1 MGNIEGKTESRIEE
15 RLEVST
21 YISRLVYA
29 LENNNAK
36 VTFQEERQVDKNR
49 PIHYTNKYTVAQL
62 FPNEDPV
69 EAIKRELKT
78 LKVQEYI
85 ETVKDIRFP
94 KKSEMRVFGRC
105 YGDKEVYIKIRVELI
120 QVSVSGVYN
129 AIFVMLFHFST
140 VEFKDV
146 VFPYCKR

>member
-1 MGNIEGKTESRIEE
+1 MGNIVEKTESRIED

-29 LENNNAK
+29 LENNGVK
-36 VTFQEERQVDKNR
+36 VTFQEERQVDKKR
-49 PIHYTNKYTVAQL
+49 SAQYTNKYTVAQL
-62 FPNEDPV
+62 FPNEDPI

-78 LKVQEYI
+78 LKVEEYI

-94 KKSEMRVFGRC
+94 KKSEMRVFGKC
-105 YGDKEVYIKIRVELI
+105 YGTNEVYIKIRVELI
-120 QVSVSGVYN
+120 QVSVSGVDN
-129 AIFVMLFHFST
+129 TIFVMSFHFST

-146 VFPYCKR
+146 VFPYCKK

>member
-1 MGNIEGKTESRIEE
+1 MGNIIEKTSSRIEE

-21 YISRLVYA
+21 YISKLVYA

-36 VTFQEERQVDKNR
+36 ITFQEERHVDNKR
-49 PIHYTNKYTVAQL
+49 SVQYTNKYTVAKL

-69 EAIKRELKT
+69 EAIKRELKS
-78 LKVQEYI
+78 LKVEEYI

-94 KKSEMRVFGRC
+94 KKSEMRVFGKC
-105 YGDKEVYIKIRVELI
+105 YGSDEVYIKLRVELI
-120 QVSVSGVYN
+120 QVSIGGVDDTV
-129 AIFVMLFHFST
+129 FVMSFHFST
-140 VEFKDV
+140 VEFIDV

>member
-1 MGNIEGKTESRIEE
+1 MGNIVDKTESRIEE

-49 PIHYTNKYTVAQL
+49 PIQNTNKYTVAQL
-62 FPNEDPV
+62 FPDEDPV

-78 LKVQEYI
+78 LKIEEYI
-85 ETVKDIRFP
+85 ETVKDIILEDVLEI
-94 KKSEMRVFGRC
+94 KKFILRLE
-105 YGDKEVYIKIRVELI
+105 
-120 QVSVSGVYN
+120 
-129 AIFVMLFHFST
+129 
-140 VEFKDV
+140 
-146 VFPYCKR
+146 

>member
-1 MGNIEGKTESRIEE
+1 MGNIVDKIVSRIED

-21 YISRLVYA
+21 YISRLIYA

-49 PIHYTNKYTVAQL
+49 PIQYTNKYTVAQL
-62 FPNEDPV
+62 FSDEDPV

-78 LKVQEYI
+78 LKIEEYI

-105 YGDKEVYIKIRVELI
+105 YGDKEVYIKVRVELI
-120 QVSVSGVYN
+120 QVSIGGVDN
-129 AIFVMLFHFST
+129 TIFVMSFHFST
-140 VEFKDV
+140 IEFKDV
-146 VFPYCKR
+146 VFPYCKK